1 MMPGADSTA
10 NMIKR
15 VFQNKFLIHEEFIFK
30 ICNFMIWVKWVHQQ
44 EETPCIHGAWLVFP
58 LLCSLCWWQ
67 DAGNAITSFMWS
79 LQSGGAGDVKTYL
92 WYHCQDGDNNKAQ
105 DSSHSQMS
113 EGLVILTE
121 ELKSN
126 QINSIWKANP
136 EKVNI
141 VFCLPG
147 GVSRGIIA
155 AISYLDLDLF
165 CQLWPIKQFQ
175 LSLAWGREVCGISTV
190 IRHIFIQIL
199 LEE

>member
-1 MMPGADSTA
+1 MVKFCMTIMQLVPLHGADS
-10 NMIKR
+10 
-15 VFQNKFLIHEEFIFK
+15 
-30 ICNFMIWVKWVHQQ
+30 WVMTKHHMTMLW
-44 EETPCIHGAWLVFP
+44 CF
-58 LLCSLCWWQ
+58 
-67 DAGNAITSFMWS
+67 S
-79 LQSGGAGDVKTYL
+79 LQEAC
-92 WYHCQDGDNNKAQ
+92 HMMEMHICQDGDNNKAQ

-175 LSLAWGREVCGISTV
+175 LSLAWGSV
-190 IRHIFIQIL
+190 
-199 LEE
+199 

>member
-1 MMPGADSTA
+1 MK
-10 NMIKR
+10 N
-15 VFQNKFLIHEEFIFK
+15 LYLK
-30 ICNFMIWVKWVHQQ
+30 ILNLMIWVKWVHQQ

-113 EGLVILTE
+113 EGPVILTE

-175 LSLAWGREVCGISTV
+175 LSVAWGREVCGISTV
-190 IRHIFIQIL
+190 TYFHTNITWGGK
-199 LEE
+199 